1 MTDVTAGKPTRLTA
15 DKLVQFRLPLA
26 VYDLVEQ
33 HAKDAGAKS
42 IALYA
47 RDILGLH
54 IQLGLKPTRPSGES
68 SILALSSERK
78 EALRQIARTGVLLNQ
93 IAARLNAGIDLDQQ
107 TAERIRQ
114 SLDLLDAASRSIRT
128 D

>member
-1 MTDVTAGKPTRLTA
+1 MTSANADKKTRLTA
-15 DKLVQFRLPLA
+15 DKLVQFRLPRA
-26 VYDLVEQ
+26 VYTQVEQ
-33 HAKDAGAKS
+33 HARDAGAKS

-54 IQLGLKPTRPSGES
+54 IQMRLTPTAQKGES
-68 SILALSSERK
+68 SILALTNERK
-78 EALRQIARTGVLLNQ
+78 EGLRTIARTGVLLNQ
-93 IAARLNAGIDLDQQ
+93 IAARLNGGVDLDQQ

-114 SLDLLDAASRSIRT
+114 ALDMLDAASRSIRT